1 MHSNVAEDATVPTD
15 EPTIKPA
22 TAISIFNFFIGVLP
36 EVDRYMMSIV
46 RRSDL
51 TVIGGGGCQVGGEL

>member
-1 MHSNVAEDATVPTD
+1 MHSYVAEDATVPAD
-15 EPTIKPA
+15 EPTTKPA

-46 RRSDL
+46 RRADL
-51 TVIGGGGCQVGGEL
+51 T